1 MERTK
6 DLEDAGFSKSPD
18 QTMVLGL
25 GEGGVMGG
33 AYGCVSE
40 MGHTLALTSLFPTE
54 IGLEDLGTERTCI
67 PIPRVKFGEAER
79 P

>member
-1 MERTK
+1 M
-6 DLEDAGFSKSPD
+6 LP
-18 QTMVLGL
+18 GL
-25 GEGGVMGG
+25 GEDGVMGG

-54 IGLEDLGTERTCI
+54 IGLEDLGTERTCF

-79 P
+79 PQPIAQASVALTAGQLRA